1 MTTEGHGVG
10 RGVYEDYQPPSMGV
24 IERALEAAERGYA
37 GGGEIVLTENLAA
50 RVVQSWWGV
59 WNTNRSREHSFQK
72 AATFSTSPP
81 F

>member
-37 GGGEIVLTENLAA
+37 GGGEIVLTDNVHVSA
-50 RVVQSWWGV
+50 RQT
-59 WNTNRSREHSFQK
+59 TNATAGRSTCQK
-72 AATFSTSPP
+72 H
-81 F
+81 